1 MCCNF
6 RVTLTVL
13 KGNLNICGE
22 FLGGHPV
29 TCHLRHRGSR
39 RVAFC
44 MLNLRAK

>member
-22 FLGGHPV
+22 CFGGHPV
-29 TCHLRHRGSR
+29 TCHLKRRENRG
-39 RVAFC
+39 VAFC
-44 MLNLRAK
+44 VFNLRAK